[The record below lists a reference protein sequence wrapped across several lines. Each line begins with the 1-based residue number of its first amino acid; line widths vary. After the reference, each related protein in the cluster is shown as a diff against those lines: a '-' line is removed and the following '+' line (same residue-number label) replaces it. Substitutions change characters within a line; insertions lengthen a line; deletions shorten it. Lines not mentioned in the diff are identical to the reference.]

1 MLGHVGCWAWWNIR
15 PHEWVLQATFL
26 WILGSSSIT
35 SVPPLAA
42 ASMITRTSSFSRP
55 PLSISR
61 VSLAS
66 IPQNQQLQNPQPG
79 PTEEQQKKVEAIVA
93 LGSQMSTTAMACV
106 DVLFSE
112 RELAN
117 GNTAGTFGFEK
128 LNEEKMRFL
137 SSILRHK
144 FDSPSFME
152 QWDNVR
158 TKISNK
164 GRGKRRTVVKR
175 LQRQI

>member
-1 MLGHVGCWAWWNIR
+1 
-15 PHEWVLQATFL
+15 
-26 WILGSSSIT
+26 
-35 SVPPLAA
+35 
-42 ASMITRTSSFSRP
+42 
-55 PLSISR
+55 
-61 VSLAS
+61 
-66 IPQNQQLQNPQPG
+66 
-79 PTEEQQKKVEAIVA
+79 
-93 LGSQMSTTAMACV
+93 MSTTAMACV

-137 SSILRHK
+137 SSILRE

-158 TKISNK
+158 TKINTK
-164 GRGKRRTVVKR
+164 CRGKRRTLVKR

>member
-1 MLGHVGCWAWWNIR
+1 MFKSESIEGTEKGRGHSCIR
-15 PHEWVLQATFL
+15 LPNVDHCH
-26 WILGSSSIT
+26 
-35 SVPPLAA
+35 
-42 ASMITRTSSFSRP
+42 
-55 PLSISR
+55 
-61 VSLAS
+61 SLRGR
-66 IPQNQQLQNPQPG
+66 I
-79 PTEEQQKKVEAIVA
+79 I
-93 LGSQMSTTAMACV
+93 
-106 DVLFSE
+106 F

-158 TKISNK
+158 TKINNK
-164 GRGKRRTVVKR
+164 CRGKRRTVVKR